1 MILLKAHG
9 IDYNIVLGA
18 SQQFSTTSDKDGSTS
33 KVQNNSEY
41 SYVTPNVFVNTRPPP
56 PVAADYNIYNVLY
69 Q

>member
-1 MILLKAHG
+1 MILLKAHD

-18 SQQFSTTSDKDGSTS
+18 SQQFSTTSDNDGSTS
-33 KVQNNSEY
+33 KVQNSSEY